1 MQANSEN
8 GVSAELWKSESES
21 RELQTSVNKAK
32 AQTTQKQKKKKKKE
46 QLSNT
51 NFDCIEEHDTEE
63 LKYDSPNKVNCKLE
77 HIMMKGKFKALGLK
91 RLWRSLLDTRG

>member
-1 MQANSEN
+1 MDNNKRKRSEI
-8 GVSAELWKSESES
+8 SST

-63 LKYDSPNKVNCKLE
+63 LKCQ
-77 HIMMKGKFKALGLK
+77 A
-91 RLWRSLLDTRG
+91 